1 MERPDKTMYFLRIAL
16 AVAARSTCLR
26 RKFGAVIVKGDTIVG
41 TGYNGPAKGVINC
54 FEVGCIKDE
63 LNLPSGEA
71 YDLCPAVHA
80 EENAIINSNR
90 EDRIGAKLYI
100 AGYDAQG
107 NYTKAIPCRRCRRA
121 IINAGI
127 EEVIILDEDGKPLRF
142 DVKKWVEEDTQWY
155 LRAIEDARS
164 RRLGR
169 GDKNYSGCK
178 T

>member
-1 MERPDKTMYFLRIAL
+1 MKRPDKTMYFLKIAL

-41 TGYNGPAKGVINC
+41 TGYNGPAKGAVNC

-63 LNLPSGEA
+63 LNLPSGRA

-90 EDRIGAKLYI
+90 EDRSGSKLYI
-100 AGYDAQG
+100 AGYDARG
-107 NYTKAIPCRRCRRA
+107 SFTKAVPCMRCKRA

-127 EEVIILDEDGKPLRF
+127 EEVIMLDEDGKPLRF
-142 DVKKWVEEDTQWY
+142 DVRKWVEEDIDWY
-155 LRAIEDARS
+155 MKALGEARS
-164 RRLGR
+164 GHPGR
-169 GDKNYSGCK
+169 GDES
-178 T
+178 